1 MVPPA
6 EADPS
11 APPSVPGVAGAVAEV
26 IVPPHAA
33 CAPVCPTTMVTPVTA
48 SARTAARIPTAVA
61 AAERP
66 DSACRALRC
75 STNQAPARTRR
86 PTASH
91 DPAIG
96 RLLRRT
102 LTEAGNAVFVATDG
116 ASGLSLALSEQPD
129 VVLLDLGLPDLDG
142 RQVLT
147 MLRAVSQVPVIVI
160 TAQDEDR
167 TIVAA
172 LDAGADDYLVKPF
185 GGTQLAARISAVLRR
200 SAPGPAGDAVV
211 RVGELEIDPAAR
223 QARLAGERLDLSRKE
238 FDLLWL
244 LASRPGEV
252 VTRRELLADV
262 WGLPFGGGDRT
273 VDVHL
278 SWLRRKL
285 GETAAEPRYLHTV
298 RGVGVRLVAPGEA

>member
-1 MVPPA
+1 M
-6 EADPS
+6 
-11 APPSVPGVAGAVAEV
+11 
-26 IVPPHAA
+26 
-33 CAPVCPTTMVTPVTA
+33 
-48 SARTAARIPTAVA
+48 
-61 AAERP
+61 
-66 DSACRALRC
+66 
-75 STNQAPARTRR
+75 TRVLVVED
-86 PTASH
+86 

-185 GGTQLAARISAVLRR
+185 GGTQLAARIRAVLRR

>member
-1 MVPPA
+1 M
-6 EADPS
+6 
-11 APPSVPGVAGAVAEV
+11 
-26 IVPPHAA
+26 
-33 CAPVCPTTMVTPVTA
+33 
-48 SARTAARIPTAVA
+48 
-61 AAERP
+61 
-66 DSACRALRC
+66 
-75 STNQAPARTRR
+75 TRVLVVED
-86 PTASH
+86 

-96 RLLRRT
+96 RLLRRN

-167 TIVAA
+167 TVVAA

-185 GGTQLAARISAVLRR
+185 GGAQLAARIRAVLRR
-200 SAPGPAGDAVV
+200 AAPDPSGDAVV